1 MLVIKA
7 NGQKRKKDEKKAEI
21 VETEKVL
28 SEKKEKVGSDELAFV
43 WKLTDMWLWF
53 FYFFGQY
60 CISFLFLIKKTL
72 FLLKNWIALWNL
84 S

>member
-43 WKLTDMWLWF
+43 WKLTDMWLCF

-60 CISFLFLIKKTL
+60 YISFLFLIKKTL

>member
-1 MLVIKA
+1 MMLVIKA

-43 WKLTDMWLWF
+43 
-53 FYFFGQY
+53 
-60 CISFLFLIKKTL
+60 
-72 FLLKNWIALWNL
+72 
-84 S
+84 